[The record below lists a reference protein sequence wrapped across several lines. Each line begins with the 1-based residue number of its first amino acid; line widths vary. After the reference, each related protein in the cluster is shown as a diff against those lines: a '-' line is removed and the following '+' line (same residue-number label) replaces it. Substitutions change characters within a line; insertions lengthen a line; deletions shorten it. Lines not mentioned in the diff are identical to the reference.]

1 MINLAHQPLDTSAT
15 YALRTQEWQR
25 LSEKWLPVNA
35 PGSIWSYSRS
45 HKPCD
50 IKQGWK
56 LHIAATV
63 LSAGQILEAVAPYL
77 NRRDVLFKGPTS
89 LDELQKLN
97 AGVEYAYSQVGK
109 FITIYPRSPHEA
121 KSLVRE
127 LHKLTRGFPAPNI
140 PFDFRFRQDSIVF
153 YRYGAFETLT
163 IEDSDGNR
171 VPALRREDGTLVP
184 DPRYAET
191 ARPEWVPPLFANEGS
206 APVKNSPLLTDYRPF
221 KSLTQR
227 GKGGVYKA
235 IDFTSS
241 LPRPCIVK
249 EGRYCGETSW
259 DGTDGAYLVAH
270 EEVVLRSLLAKG
282 IPAPAVLESF
292 ELKRNKYLVTEF
304 IQGETLDELLRKRQ
318 RRLRFDR
325 IVTHTIQLA
334 SLMNRIHEAG
344 WAWRD
349 CKPANIIVGRNGSL
363 RPIDFEGA
371 TPIDV
376 VQRRIWSTSNFTPG
390 TSVAGSGRLSDLYA
404 LGAVIYFMI
413 AGQLPAKENPV
424 SLKKLRRNTPE
435 ELCRFVHRLL
445 NGSIL
450 SARQARQE
458 LHRFRALYKKSQTLG
473 WPRRATP
480 TKFPK

>member
-1 MINLAHQPLDTSAT
+1 MINLAHQPLDPNAT

-25 LSEKWLPVNA
+25 LSEKWLPVTS

-109 FITIYPRSPHEA
+109 FITVYPRSPHEA

-153 YRYGAFETLT
+153 YRYGSFESLN
-163 IEDSDGNR
+163 IEDSNGNR
-171 VPALRREDGTLVP
+171 VPALRDEEGKLVP
-184 DPRYAET
+184 DPRYSQT
-191 ARPEWVPPLFANEGS
+191 ARPEWVPPLFANEGL
-206 APVKNSPLLTDYRPF
+206 APAQSSPLLTAYRPF
-221 KSLTQR
+221 KSLSQR

-241 LPRPCIVK
+241 SPRPCIVK

-270 EEVVLRSLLAKG
+270 EEMILRSLQATG
-282 IPAPAVLESF
+282 IPAPAVLASF
-292 ELKRNKYLVTEF
+292 ELQRNKYLVTEF
-304 IQGETLDELLRKRQ
+304 IQGTTLDELLRKRQ

-325 IVTHTIQLA
+325 IVTHAIQLA
-334 SLMNRIHEAG
+334 SLINRIHEAG

-349 CKPANIIVGRNGSL
+349 CKPANIIVGKNDVL

-390 TSVAGSGRLSDLYA
+390 LSVASSGRLSDLYA
-404 LGAVIYFMI
+404 FGAVIYFMI
-413 AGQLPAKENPV
+413 AGQLPAKQNPV
-424 SLKKLRRNTPE
+424 SLKTLRRNTPD
-435 ELCRFVHRLL
+435 ELCRFVDQLL
-445 NGSIL
+445 NGSIV
-450 SARQARQE
+450 SARQAWQE
-458 LHRFRALYKKSQTLG
+458 LHRFSYRL
-473 WPRRATP
+473 
-480 TKFPK
+480 

>member
-1 MINLAHQPLDTSAT
+1 MINPAYQLRDPNET
-15 YALRTQEWQR
+15 YALRTQEWQQ
-25 LSEKWLPVNA
+25 LSEKWLPVTP
-35 PGSIWSYSRS
+35 PGVIWRYSRS

-63 LSAGQILEAVAPYL
+63 LSAGQILDAVAPYL

-89 LDELQKLN
+89 LDQLQKLN

-109 FITIYPRSPHEA
+109 FITVYPRSPHEA

-153 YRYGAFETLT
+153 YRYGSFESLHV
-163 IEDSDGNR
+163 EDSNGNR
-171 VPALRREDGTLVP
+171 VSALRDEDGKLVP

-191 ARPEWVPPLFANEGS
+191 ARPEWVPPLFANEGL
-206 APVKNSPLLTDYRPF
+206 APVQSSPLLTDYRPF
-221 KSLTQR
+221 KSLSQR

-259 DGTDGAYLVAH
+259 DGTDGAHLVAH
-270 EEVVLRSLLAKG
+270 EEIVLRSLQAKG
-282 IPAPAVLESF
+282 IPAPAVIDSF
-292 ELKRNKYLVTEF
+292 ELQRSKYLVTEF
-304 IQGETLDELLRKRQ
+304 IQGTTLDELLRKRQ
-318 RRLRFDR
+318 RRLRLDR
-325 IVTHTIQLA
+325 IVTHAIQLA

-349 CKPANIIVGRNGSL
+349 CKPANIIVDKNDGF

-390 TSVAGSGRLSDLYA
+390 LSVAGSGRLSDLYA
-404 LGAVIYFMI
+404 FGAVIYFMI
-413 AGQLPAKENPV
+413 AGQLPARENPV
-424 SLKKLRRNTPE
+424 ALKILRRNTPD
-435 ELCRFVHRLL
+435 ELSKFVHGLL

-450 SARQARQE
+450 SARDAWQE
-458 LHRFRALYKKSQTLG
+458 LHRFKLSA
-473 WPRRATP
+473 
-480 TKFPK
+480 